1 MKTLRFRG
9 VVLSVAVVAV
19 IAAAAWANVYL
30 LDFQG
35 FDYWSPAT
43 CYNAIGDVTAVN
55 TNYLTFDYGNYEYT
69 FSLQN
74 VCSVMVDSLSIPG
87 LYIYALSGGTVDIY
101 EDALL
106 GGTHRDYGTFPPN
119 ATAPSTFED
128 GTLVLGGD
136 ISMMTL
142 VWNSMTGEGSLEGT
156 MDLNRG
162 TQLANIPMD
171 QRTGWTL
178 AALRDVG
185 GQIPTPEG
193 YFWQIDG
200 YLEISDPIPTQQKS
214 WGELKQLYNGGE

>member
-1 MKTLRFRG
+1 MKTLRYRG

-19 IAAAAWANVYL
+19 LAAAAWANVYL

-35 FDYWSPAT
+35 FDYWEPAG
-43 CYNAIGDVTAVN
+43 CYNAIGDVTGVN
-55 TNYLTFDYGNYEYT
+55 SDYLTFDYANNEYT

-74 VCSVMVDSLSIPG
+74 VCAAMSDTVSGMIIWSF
-87 LYIYALSGGTVDIY
+87 SGGTVDIY
-101 EDALL
+101 EDAIV
-106 GGTHRDYGTFPPN
+106 GGTSRDYGINPPN

-136 ISMMTL
+136 INSMVL
-142 VWNSMTGEGSLEGT
+142 VWNSLSGEGSLEGT

-162 TQLANIPMD
+162 TQLVNIPMN

-185 GQIPTPEG
+185 GSIPTPEG

-200 YLEISDPIPTQQKS
+200 YLEISDPIPVERKS
-214 WGELKQLYNGGE
+214 WGELKHQYTGGE

>member
-1 MKTLRFRG
+1 MKTLRYRG

-19 IAAAAWANVYL
+19 LAAAAWANVYL

-35 FDYWSPAT
+35 FDYWWPAG

-55 TNYLTFDYGNYEYT
+55 SDYLTFDYVNNEYT

-74 VCSVMVDSLSIPG
+74 VCTAMVDSTSIPG
-87 LYIYALSGGTVDIY
+87 LYIFSLAGGTVDIY
-101 EDALL
+101 EDAIL
-106 GGTHRDYGTFPPN
+106 GGTHRDYGANPPN

-136 ISMMTL
+136 INSVIL
-142 VWNSMTGEGSLEGT
+142 VWNSMSGEGSLEGT

-162 TQLANIPMD
+162 SQLGNIPME
-171 QRTGWTL
+171 QRSGWTL
-178 AALRDVG
+178 AALRDV
-185 GQIPTPEG
+185 QDPIPTPEG

-200 YLEISDPIPTQQKS
+200 YLEISDPIPTQPKS